1 MNKVSNQTFE
11 IRRKNIS
18 CIIPVWPLQE
28 CRNLSLAAKGL
39 LCLLLSFAAGWEIR
53 MTDIISRSK
62 NGRDATRKAIQELLK
77 AGYLEKVY
85 IRENGK
91 LVGSKYIVYDQ
102 SQF

>member
-1 MNKVSNQTFE
+1 MKGKQSFE
-11 IRRKNIS
+11 IKRKHLN

-28 CRNLSLAAKGL
+28 ERLLSLAAKGL
-39 LCLLLSFAAGWEIR
+39 LCLLLSFADGWEIR
-53 MTDIISRSK
+53 MNDIITRSK
-62 NGRDATRKAIQELLK
+62 NGRDSTRKAVQELLK

-102 SQF
+102 PKP